1 MNNRVGPITLDG
13 DNMTDSKKPLE
24 VKFAP
29 GAFDNID
36 VENQEELDQLMA
48 EITDM
53 FATMS
58 PEDLEAMSRPV
69 DLTDLDDEQ
78 RAILENA
85 LSKEPKRNLH

>member
-1 MNNRVGPITLDG
+1 MSKQVEPITLDG
-13 DNMTDSKKPLE
+13 DNITDSKKPLKVE
-24 VKFAP
+24 FAP

-69 DLTDLDDEQ
+69 DLTDLDDEE
-78 RAILENA
+78 RAILENT

>member
-1 MNNRVGPITLDG
+1 
-13 DNMTDSKKPLE
+13 MTDSKKPLE

-69 DLTDLDDEQ
+69 DLDILTPED
-78 RAILENA
+78 RVAIEKA
-85 LSKEPKRNLH
+85 LGEEPKRNLH